1 MEQDIRRQLAEI
13 VQFYNLKGWSP
24 ATSTNYSFRKSADI
38 PAFFVSR
45 SGIDKSQFGPNDF
58 LEVDLEG
65 NPTFYFKGN
74 RPSAE
79 TLIHSVIY
87 KLFPATTIVLHS
99 HSVNSVLISEFFDK
113 EITFEGYEIQK
124 AFAGQTT
131 HANKLHFPILDND
144 QDMLAF
150 SQLMLQH
157 EAELKNH
164 AFLIRK
170 HGFYAWGDTLL
181 DAKKH
186 LEALEYL
193 MEIAVQKL
201 KMGSNHEQK

>member
-1 MEQDIRRQLAEI
+1 MEQDIRHQLAET
-13 VQFYNLKGWSP
+13 VRFYNEKGWSP

-45 SGIDKSQFGPNDF
+45 SGIDKAKFDRNDF
-58 LEVDLEG
+58 MEVDLEG
-65 NPTFYFKGN
+65 NPTFYFQGN

-87 KLFPATTIVLHS
+87 KLFPSTTVVLHS
-99 HSVNSVLISEFFDK
+99 HSVNSVLISEFFEQ

-124 AFAGQTT
+124 AFAGETT
-131 HANKLHFPILDND
+131 HENKLHFPILDND

-150 SQLMLQH
+150 SKVMLEH
-157 EAELKNH
+157 AAKLKNH

-170 HGFYAWGDTLL
+170 HGFYAWGDTLF

-193 MEIAVQKL
+193 MEITIQKIKSDRYRVQK
-201 KMGSNHEQK
+201 